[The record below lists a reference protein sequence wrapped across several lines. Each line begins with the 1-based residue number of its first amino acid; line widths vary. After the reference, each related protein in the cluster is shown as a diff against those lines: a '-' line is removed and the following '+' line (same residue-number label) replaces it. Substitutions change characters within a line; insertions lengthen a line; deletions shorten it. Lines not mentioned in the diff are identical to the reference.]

1 MNMSELKRELC
12 RLCKRGTK
20 TLFAAVREG
29 HKECVQ
35 IILED
40 PEMFPVFDAT
50 KALGYAVR
58 YNQLEIA
65 RLMLEAGAYPSP
77 ELDGETWDTSPLH
90 HATIKSNLEMV
101 KLLLEFKADVNQS
114 DLDTCM
120 IPLST
125 ATALGHTE
133 IVRCL
138 LESEADVNLENL
150 YGEAPLHIATR
161 LGHLEITQLLLARG
175 ADVDKLVLDKNPLY
189 FACKGDH
196 VNVVRVLLANTPK
209 PNLNLGSGREQPLSI
224 AIYHGYTE
232 IVGLLLKA
240 GVDVNRM
247 CGETYTPLEWAVK
260 HNCEAAVPMILE
272 YRAKI
277 DWKSSRGS
285 GVLRLIN
292 QRTEVAT
299 VKHLI
304 RCGVDPEDA
313 NKKGE
318 CAIWV
323 AVRIN
328 NEPVAQ
334 YLASVVKVKLNYV
347 VGQGAVLHIACR
359 YGSLN
364 MVRILAEAGAD
375 VNLAVPG
382 GGETPLQAACNR
394 EVDGSKLNDTLE
406 IIRYLIQKGA
416 RVNDSGGNLR
426 SALHKACLSSAP
438 EVIKLLLDAG
448 ADTNCK
454 DPVGRTPAHLVC
466 YRGLEHYRALSPS
479 KDALV
484 ARDLMHRT
492 ALHYA
497 VISGDVDLV
506 EEVLE
511 SHKQHPDYQDTYME
525 LVDKDGWTPLHWA
538 ARCVSPLDYYRKD
551 MVPMIEYLVEQGY
564 DLAAKGKAR
573 ETEWTPLEVAIYHDA
588 DQIVKELIVPD
599 NLELNQL
606 LPGAEFK
613 GHFCD
618 GCFLPLVG
626 FNVHC
631 QVCDSFWLCFKCQ
644 AYRELLHSPEH
655 ELKQHICGEYGWLA
669 KEWVPRERYVRP
681 ESPILLSDPPAV
693 AFPPRS

>member
-1 MNMSELKRELC
+1 M
-12 RLCKRGTK
+12 
-20 TLFAAVREG
+20 
-29 HKECVQ
+29 
-35 IILED
+35 
-40 PEMFPVFDAT
+40 
-50 KALGYAVR
+50 
-58 YNQLEIA
+58 
-65 RLMLEAGAYPSP
+65 
-77 ELDGETWDTSPLH
+77 
-90 HATIKSNLEMV
+90 
-101 KLLLEFKADVNQS
+101 
-114 DLDTCM
+114 
-120 IPLST
+120 
-125 ATALGHTE
+125 
-133 IVRCL
+133 
-138 LESEADVNLENL
+138 
-150 YGEAPLHIATR
+150 
-161 LGHLEITQLLLARG
+161 
-175 ADVDKLVLDKNPLY
+175 
-189 FACKGDH
+189 
-196 VNVVRVLLANTPK
+196 VRVLLANTPK

-232 IVGLLLKA
+232 IVALLLEA

-272 YRAKI
+272 YQAKI

-334 YLASVVKVKLNYV
+334 YLASVVKVKLNYA

-359 YGSLN
+359 YDSLN

-375 VNLAVPG
+375 VNLAAPG

-416 RVNDSGGNLR
+416 RVNDSGGNFR

-454 DPVGRTPAHLVC
+454 DPVGRIPAHLVC

-511 SHKQHPDYQDTYME
+511 SHKQHPDYQDT
-525 LVDKDGWTPLHWA
+525 
-538 ARCVSPLDYYRKD
+538 KD
-551 MVPMIEYLVEQGY
+551 MVPMIEYMVEQGY

-588 DQIVKELIVPD
+588 DEIVKELIVPD

-606 LPGAEFK
+606 LPGAEFE

-626 FNVHC
+626 FNVYC
-631 QVCDSFWLCFKCQ
+631 QPTGSYF
-644 AYRELLHSPEH
+644 
-655 ELKQHICGEYGWLA
+655 I
-669 KEWVPRERYVRP
+669 PRNMN
-681 ESPILLSDPPAV
+681 
-693 AFPPRS
+693 